1 MTPPDPHGRGHAP
14 PDEDIQ
20 AQRAYRAERSVARVR
35 VAILTLATG
44 VFVWMGEPYTRS
56 LLTWTLVGGAW
67 AYSLLYWLGKP
78 YESIS
83 ALRSAHVA
91 AVTDSALVGAFVVA
105 TGGFDSPFYL
115 VWYVS
120 ILGVAGRFGLR
131 GTAATSG
138 VYAAAYVAIL
148 VAYGQLLPHL
158 PAVAMRT
165 GMMVLIGL
173 SAGLLAAEAGAQTR
187 RRTVAR
193 DERDQLERAYE
204 ELREIAYA
212 TSHDL
217 QTPLRS
223 VAGHVQ
229 LLKRRYGEE
238 LDEEAMDYIQT
249 AVDGSVRM
257 QELITDL
264 STYVRLGT
272 DSRGPEDVDVD
283 PILRRAVTSLANPI
297 EESGAEI
304 VHEEMPRVHA
314 EPKSLLLVFQHL
326 LANALKFRSDEPPRI
341 DVEAHRE
348 DEETWRISI
357 HDNGIGFDPRHRER
371 IFHIFTRLHAGDAY
385 QGTGVGLAVCR
396 KIVEQQDGRIWAE
409 SSPGEGTTIH
419 FTLPAARPAEPHQ
432 RS

>member
-1 MTPPDPHGRGHAP
+1 MSSSAQPGTGDGPLD
-14 PDEDIQ
+14 DDIRTE
-20 AQRAYRAERSVARVR
+20 RAYRAERSVAQVR

-44 VFVWMGEPYTRS
+44 VFVWMGEPYTGS
-56 LLTWTLVGGAW
+56 LPAWILVGGAW
-67 AYSLLYWLGKP
+67 VYALFYWLGKP

-91 AVTDSALVGAFVVA
+91 AVSDSVLVGAFVVA

-120 ILGVAGRFGLR
+120 LLGVAGRFGFR
-131 GTAATSG
+131 ETAATSG
-138 VYAAAYVAIL
+138 AYAAAYVAIL
-148 VAYGQLLPHL
+148 GAYGQVLPYL
-158 PAVAMRT
+158 PAVAMRA
-165 GMMVLIGL
+165 GMMVLVGV
-173 SAGLLAAEAGAQTR
+173 SAGLLAAEASVQTH
-187 RRTVAR
+187 RRTVVR
-193 DERDQLERAYE
+193 DERDELERAYE

-229 LLKRRYGEE
+229 LLRRRYGEE
-238 LDEEAMDYIQT
+238 LDGEALDYIET

-272 DSRGPEDVDVD
+272 DARGPEDVDVD
-283 PILRRAVTSLANPI
+283 PILRRAVTSLAIPI

-304 VHEEMPRVHA
+304 VHGEMPRVHA

-326 LANALKFRSDEPPRI
+326 LANALKFSGDEPPRVE
-341 DVEAHRE
+341 VEARRE
-348 DEETWRISI
+348 DEATWRISVR
-357 HDNGIGFDPRHRER
+357 DNGIGFDPRHRER
-371 IFHIFTRLHAGDAY
+371 IFQIFTRLHSGDSY
-385 QGTGVGLAVCR
+385 PGTGVGLAVCR
-396 KIVEQQDGRIWAE
+396 KVVEQHDGRIWAD
-409 SSPGEGTTIH
+409 SSPGEGTAIH
-419 FTLPAARPAEPHQ
+419 FTVPAVQEARP
-432 RS
+432 S